1 MVQIICDTVIVVTL
15 IIVGGIVCVKIF
27 NKIL

>member
-1 MVQIICDTVIVVTL
+1 MVQTICDTVLCATF
-15 IIVGGIVCVKIF
+15 IIVGGIVFVKIF

>member
-1 MVQIICDTVIVVTL
+1 MVQTISDTVILVTF
-15 IIVGGIVCVKIF
+15 IIVGGIVLVKIF